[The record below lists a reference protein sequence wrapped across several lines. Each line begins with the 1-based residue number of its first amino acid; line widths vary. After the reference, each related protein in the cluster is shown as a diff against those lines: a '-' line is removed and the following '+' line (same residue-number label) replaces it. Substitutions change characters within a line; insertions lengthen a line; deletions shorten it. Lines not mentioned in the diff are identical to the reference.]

1 MQPGLRRLSRRRLA
15 AAGLVLAV
23 GAAAAVWRLLPQDEI
38 TPVRAQALGPGVF
51 AYETSGFEEVDALG
65 GARHEYP
72 ARTTIVVRRAG
83 CGLVLR
89 WQPFEERL
97 QEWEL
102 CDGLRLRRIT
112 ERHRFFGTDD
122 RRTYRCDPSSRLDGA
137 YRCTTGE
144 TTEVGRVVSSEDG
157 HARLK
162 TRISG
167 GTTGSGTR
175 EVWLRADGVPL
186 RLAAENEN
194 TTPSL
199 VGPVHYRERYE
210 LRLAEPSQ
218 G

>member
-1 MQPGLRRLSRRRLA
+1 
-15 AAGLVLAV
+15 
-23 GAAAAVWRLLPQDEI
+23 
-38 TPVRAQALGPGVF
+38 VRAQPLGPGVF

-65 GARHEYP
+65 GARHVYP

-102 CDGLRLRRIT
+102 CDGLRLHRIT

-122 RRTYRCDPSSRLDGA
+122 RRTYRCDPGSRLDGA

-144 TTEVGRVVSSEDG
+144 TTEVARVVSSDDG
-157 HARLK
+157 HARLE

-186 RLAAENEN
+186 RLTAENEN

-210 LRLAEPSQ
+210 LRLAGPSQ